1 MMGSTSQ
8 NSGGKMLRPS
18 RPVRI
23 HQFDEYTRGVLE
35 RPLVKQLL
43 SKHNVTQ
50 AKIPSIYSSDT
61 CGVNIA
67 GQTWINISDEADI
80 ELSSWIL
87 VAPLE
92 AKRVIRHELAHV
104 IKHICSIRGTTHG
117 KGFNIVL
124 KTVCPRTWRKDK
136 HWYPTKKIDIARKK
150 IHPRL
155 KE

>member
-1 MMGSTSQ
+1 
-8 NSGGKMLRPS
+8 MLRLS
-18 RPVRI
+18 RPVII
-23 HQFDEYTRGVLE
+23 HQFDEYAKGVLE

-43 SKHNVTQ
+43 AKHNVTQ

-67 GQTWINISDEADI
+67 GQTWINVSGEADI

-92 AKRVIRHELAHV
+92 TKRVIRHELAHV
-104 IKHICSIRGTTHG
+104 IKHMCSIRGNSHG
-117 KGFNIVL
+117 KGLNAVL
-124 KTVCPRTWRKDK
+124 KTVSPRTWRKDK
-136 HWYPTKKIDIARKK
+136 HWYPTKKINIARKK

-155 KE
+155 KQKS